1 MRPSSLGRADVRM
14 IQRRDRA
21 SLLSES
27 PGVLSLEPLNRDDTI
42 QARVTRL
49 PHFSHATRTDGRED
63 FAGAEFVACLE
74 RHIL

>member
-1 MRPSSLGRADVRM
+1 M

-21 SLLSES
+21 SLLFEP

-42 QARVTRL
+42 QARIPRL

-63 FAGAEFVACLE
+63 SQGPSIVLPASGIRLSDLTLAN
-74 RHIL
+74 